1 MMSLTY
7 IDAIREAQAHALRD
21 DPRVFIYG
29 QDVGAFGG
37 AFKATKNL
45 AKEFPG
51 RVLDS
56 PISEDAMV
64 GLAVGAAIEGMRP
77 IIEMQFAD
85 FSTVGFNQIVNQAA
99 TLFWRT
105 NVPCPI
111 TVRLPFGGT
120 SGGGPF
126 HSQCIET
133 IYAHYPGLIV
143 LTPATVEDAYSM
155 LLEAVALDDPVIFC
169 EHKFLYRH
177 LKAEKLPSEA
187 LPIGKA
193 RIAREG
199 RDLTIVTYS
208 AMVHEALEAATEL
221 SGEGWEIEIV
231 DLRSVKPLDT
241 DTVMA
246 SVSRTG
252 KLLCVGEAWP
262 WGGVTAEIIARVASE
277 GYGLL
282 DAPPQRLNAKDTPV
296 PYHPNLW
303 TAHRPTARAVAVA
316 ARKLLRIMK
325 IPIIMPQLGES
336 IAEANIINF
345 LVKPGDNVE
354 ADQDLIEVE
363 TDKATMTV
371 ASPCKG
377 RIEKFTAQLN
387 ESYAVGAMLGQI
399 EATKEE
405 AARLGLDVAPAKN
418 FRNRT
423 AFKIRFKSPQRA
435 RAADRARFARARER
449 GRRELSFATAQGAH
463 GRTRFARRR
472 SRGRRGQR
480 RGGTRDRRGF

>member
-1 MMSLTY
+1 MSITY
-7 IDAIREAQAHALRD
+7 LEAIREAQAHALRD

-105 NVPCPI
+105 NVSCPI

-126 HSQCIET
+126 HSQCLEA

-169 EHKFLYRH
+169 EHKFLYYH
-177 LKAEKLPSEA
+177 LKAGKLPDEA
-187 LPIGKA
+187 LPVGKA

-208 AMVHEALEAATEL
+208 AMVHEALAAATEL
-221 SGEGWEIEIV
+221 SADGWEVEIV
-231 DLRSVKPLDT
+231 DLRSIKPLDT

-246 SVSRTG
+246 SVARTG

-262 WGGVTAEIIARVASE
+262 WGGVTAEIIARVTSE

-303 TAHRPTARAVAVA
+303 AAHRPTARSVA
-316 ARKLLRIMK
+316 AAARNLLR
-325 IPIIMPQLGES
+325 Q
-336 IAEANIINF
+336 
-345 LVKPGDNVE
+345 
-354 ADQDLIEVE
+354 
-363 TDKATMTV
+363 
-371 ASPCKG
+371 
-377 RIEKFTAQLN
+377 
-387 ESYAVGAMLGQI
+387 
-399 EATKEE
+399 
-405 AARLGLDVAPAKN
+405 
-418 FRNRT
+418 
-423 AFKIRFKSPQRA
+423 
-435 RAADRARFARARER
+435 
-449 GRRELSFATAQGAH
+449 
-463 GRTRFARRR
+463 
-472 SRGRRGQR
+472 
-480 RGGTRDRRGF
+480 

>member
-1 MMSLTY
+1 MNLTY

-29 QDVGAFGG
+29 QDIGAFGG

-133 IYAHYPGLIV
+133 IYAHYPGLVV

-155 LLEAVALDDPVIFC
+155 LLEAVAIDDPVIFC
-169 EHKFLYRH
+169 EHKFLYYH
-177 LKAEKLPSEA
+177 LKAEKLPDEA
-187 LPIGKA
+187 LPVGKA

-199 RDLTIVTYS
+199 RDLTIVAYS
-208 AMVHEALEAATEL
+208 AMVHESLEAAAEL
-221 SGEGWEIEIV
+221 VPEGWEIEVV

-246 SVSRTG
+246 SVARTG
-252 KLLCVGEAWP
+252 RLLCVGEAWP
-262 WGGVTAEIIARVASE
+262 WGGVTAEVIARVTSE

-282 DAPPQRLNAKDTPV
+282 DVPPQRLNARDTPV

-303 TAHRPTARAVAVA
+303 TAHRPTARSVA
-316 ARKLLRIMK
+316 AAARNLLR
-325 IPIIMPQLGES
+325 Q
-336 IAEANIINF
+336 
-345 LVKPGDNVE
+345 
-354 ADQDLIEVE
+354 
-363 TDKATMTV
+363 
-371 ASPCKG
+371 
-377 RIEKFTAQLN
+377 
-387 ESYAVGAMLGQI
+387 
-399 EATKEE
+399 
-405 AARLGLDVAPAKN
+405 
-418 FRNRT
+418 
-423 AFKIRFKSPQRA
+423 
-435 RAADRARFARARER
+435 
-449 GRRELSFATAQGAH
+449 
-463 GRTRFARRR
+463 
-472 SRGRRGQR
+472 
-480 RGGTRDRRGF
+480 